1 MGEEIGLSRV
11 HYPIH
16 ALGPG
21 RRIGIWVQGCSI
33 RCPGCMSLDTWAP
46 AREPTTVAAV
56 MARIAPWLGEADGVT
71 ISGGEPFDQPAAL
84 RTLLEKLSHEA
95 RGSTLVYSGYPLD
108 RLHALHADILA
119 LIDVLVSGPFDARH
133 NLPSLLRGSSNQV
146 VTCLTPRGR
155 ATWDAAKASKGRTA
169 SIDVIVEK
177 DGELWLAGI
186 PNPGDM
192 ARLSSGLARAG
203 VSAGTSAGKLGGKA

>member
-1 MGEEIGLSRV
+1 MGGKIGLSRV

-21 RRIGIWVQGCSI
+21 RRIGIWLQGCSI

-46 AREPTTVAAV
+46 ARVPTTVSAV
-56 MARIAPWLGEADGVT
+56 MARIAPWLVEADGVT

-84 RTLLEKLSHEA
+84 GALLERLHNEA
-95 RGSTLVYSGYPLD
+95 RGSILVYSGYSLN
-108 RLHALHADILA
+108 RLRAQHPGILA
-119 LIDVLVSGPFDARH
+119 LIDVLITEPFDAR
-133 NLPSLLRGSSNQV
+133 LGVPALLRGSSNQI
-146 VTCLTPRGR
+146 VTCLTSHGR
-155 ATWDAAKASKGRTA
+155 AMWDAAEASKGRTA
-169 SIDVIVEK
+169 SIDVIVEN

-192 ARLSSGLARAG
+192 ARLSAGLARAG